1 MGEIADMMIDG
12 TLCEGCGVYLDDGPS
27 GYPRRC
33 ADCEESE
40 RIADIHANVVASAK
54 RHKVKCHICGKRVSP
69 EGLKQHKDAKHP
81 VERSK

>member
-12 TLCEGCGVYLDDGPS
+12 TLCEGCGVHLDDEPA

-33 ADCEESE
+33 ADCQKDE
-40 RIADIHANVVASAK
+40 RTSNIHAGPVALAK
-54 RHKVKCHICGKRVSP
+54 SQKVKCHICGKRVSP

-81 VERSK
+81 VGAKQ